1 MKVIHTGLPGRPRI
15 MKETVRVIIQMEA
28 ETYEQVKEQV
38 KDKKS
43 ISQFFREA
51 VDAALTTK

>member
-1 MKVIHTGLPGRPRI
+1 MNSMHTGLPGRPRI

-28 ETYEQVKEQV
+28 ETYEQVKQEV

-51 VDAALTTK
+51 VDAALTSK